1 MIDVIY
7 DAPGHLI
14 RRAQQIAVALF
25 LEETG
30 AFDVTPPQYAA
41 LVAIAHYP
49 GLDQRSLANAIAIDR
64 STIGDLVTRLELRG
78 LVARAPGDDRRTK
91 SLTITPAGS
100 DLIERIAPHV
110 ARAQERI
117 LFGLGAAE
125 RQAFLG
131 MLSRLVEI
139 HNETSRAPLARVG
152 ER

>member
-25 LEETG
+25 LEETA
-30 AFDVTPPQYAA
+30 AFEVTPPQYAA

-49 GLDQRSLANAIAIDR
+49 GIDQRSLANAIAIDR

-78 LVARAPGDDRRTK
+78 LVARAAGDDRRTK
-91 SLTITPAGS
+91 SLTITPAGNELV
-100 DLIERIAPHV
+100 DRIAPKV

-117 LFGLGAAE
+117 LTGLGAAE
-125 RQAFLG
+125 RDQFLA
-131 MLSRLVEI
+131 MLSRLVDI
-139 HNETSRAPLARVG
+139 HNEASRAPLARVG

>member
-25 LEETG
+25 LEETA

-49 GLDQRSLANAIAIDR
+49 GIDQRSLANAIAIDR

-91 SLTITPAGS
+91 SLTITTAGS
-100 DLIERIAPHV
+100 ELIERIAPHV

-117 LFGLGAAE
+117 LYGLESDE
-125 RQAFLG
+125 RQRFLG
-131 MLSRLVEI
+131 MLTRLVDV
-139 HNETSRAPLARVG
+139 HNETSRAPLARVA

>member
-30 AFDVTPPQYAA
+30 PFDVTPPQYAA

-64 STIGDLVTRLELRG
+64 STIGDLVTRLEMRG
-78 LVARAPGDDRRTK
+78 LVARTPGDDRRTK
-91 SLTITPAGS
+91 SLTITPTGHE
-100 DLIERIAPHV
+100 LIERIAPHV

-117 LFGLGAAE
+117 LFGLGPSE
-125 RQAFLG
+125 RQTFLA
-131 MLSRLVEI
+131 MLSRLVDI